1 MNRVRR
7 GVFYGLGVI
16 LLAMGITL
24 NTKTGLGVSPII
36 SVAYSVSQIW
46 NLNFGTVNFF
56 LYCGFI
62 GAEILLLRR
71 VRVTDLLQLPFSFVF
86 SVLLGGFGGIIPYD
100 NAVHSLWDNLAL
112 LVLAIAL
119 TGAGITLMVNMRL
132 VPNPGDGIVFA
143 LAQRMGWKLGWAK
156 NIFDLSCVLTT
167 CVLGL
172 CFGGRIIGIG
182 LGTLATMAGTGR
194 AVAAIN
200 WLWKEKMCQAAGVA
214 CQAE

>member
-1 MNRVRR
+1 MNRVVRGGLYAL
-7 GVFYGLGVI
+7 GVF
-16 LLAMGITL
+16 LLAVGITL

-36 SVAYSVSQIW
+36 SVAYSVSGIW
-46 NLNFGTVNFF
+46 NLNFGMVNFF

-62 GAEILLLRR
+62 GAEILLLGR
-71 VRVTDLLQLPFSFVF
+71 VRLNELLQLPFSFVF
-86 SVLLGGFGGIIPYD
+86 SALLGGFGGMIWYD
-100 NAVHSLWDNLAL
+100 SAAHDLLENLAL

-119 TGAGITLMVNMRL
+119 TGAGIALTVNMRL
-132 VPNPGDGIVFA
+132 VPNPGDGIVA
-143 LAQRMGWKLGWAK
+143 TLAQRMGWKLGFAK

-172 CFGGRIIGIG
+172 FFGGSIIGIG

-200 WLWKEKMCQAAGVA
+200 SLWKEKMCRVAGVA
-214 CQAE
+214 